1 MFKDIKITINGTEI
15 DMDDVLE
22 MNDGEPLDVID
33 ILDAVKYELEN
44 VAGKTFEDVQILTTP
59 KQ

>member
-1 MFKDIKITINGTEI
+1 MFKDIKITINVTEI
-15 DMDDVLE
+15 DMDHVLK

-33 ILDAVKYELEN
+33 ILDAVKYEFEN